1 MLHDIIS
8 DVLVPAH
15 AARRRLEALD
25 DLAGSILRLGDL
37 HRLGLFRRL
46 IGDDEALLSLDG
58 ELEGDLRGRTTK
70 LEGGGLRDE

>member
-25 DLAGSILRLGDL
+25 ELAGGVLRLGDL
-37 HRLGLFRRL
+37 HCLGLFGRL
-46 IGDDEALLSLDG
+46 VGNDEALLGLDG